1 MLCTVGLPT
10 HVYSRLTQWFSR
22 ATDEGILEELA
33 VVPPDV
39 LAADPG
45 AQRAWCWLLKLMR
58 EQVLGSVLQA
68 EREKV
73 ESSVLELR
81 AYHAPRRSTRMLVS
95 AAERRRASMRGSVG
109 SLGSS
114 VGSLGSAGSWGS
126 SAEGG
131 GAQAS
136 GRCARSSSA
145 SASGAVTLTLTLTLT
160 LGAQPERAARI
171 PLHGRVPGGHRRRR
185 AERR

>member
-33 VVPPDV
+33 VVPPEV

-126 SAEGG
+126 NAEGG
-131 GAQAS
+131 GSPSERALCAELERERERCRNPNPDPNPNP
-136 GRCARSSSA
+136 RCAM
-145 SASGAVTLTLTLTLT
+145 LE
-160 LGAQPERAARI
+160 QPLNLSPI
-171 PLHGRVPGGHRRRR
+171 SPLYLLDISPISP
-185 AERR
+185 

>member
-1 MLCTVGLPT
+1 MCCADSFSSCRMRSIMRSSLSRAASPPLESFSEGMLCTVGLPT

-131 GAQAS
+131 GSPSERALCAELERERE
-136 GRCARSSSA
+136 RCAM
-145 SASGAVTLTLTLTLT
+145 L
-160 LGAQPERAARI
+160 E
-171 PLHGRVPGGHRRRR
+171 
-185 AERR
+185 

>member
-33 VVPPDV
+33 VVPPEV

-131 GAQAS
+131 GSPSERALCAELERERE
-136 GRCARSSSA
+136 RCAM
-145 SASGAVTLTLTLTLT
+145 L
-160 LGAQPERAARI
+160 E
-171 PLHGRVPGGHRRRR
+171 
-185 AERR
+185 

>member
-95 AAERRRASMRGSVG
+95 AAERRRASMRGSMG
-109 SLGSS
+109 SLGS
-114 VGSLGSAGSWGS
+114 VGSWGS
-126 SAEGG
+126 SAEG
-131 GAQAS
+131 AS
-136 GRCARSSSA
+136 PSERALRAELERERERCAM
-145 SASGAVTLTLTLTLT
+145 L
-160 LGAQPERAARI
+160 E
-171 PLHGRVPGGHRRRR
+171 
-185 AERR
+185 

>member
-95 AAERRRASMRGSVG
+95 AAERRRASMRGSMG

-126 SAEGG
+126 SA
-131 GAQAS
+131 
-136 GRCARSSSA
+136 CANAFPVHVNLRSP
-145 SASGAVTLTLTLTLT
+145 T
-160 LGAQPERAARI
+160 PPI
-171 PLHGRVPGGHRRRR
+171 PLNPDVCDDH
-185 AERR
+185 ASCNT

>member
-33 VVPPDV
+33 VVPPEV

-81 AYHAPRRSTRMLVS
+81 AYHAPRRSTRMLLS

-114 VGSLGSAGSWGS
+114 VGSLGSVGSWGS
-126 SAEGG
+126 SAEG
-131 GAQAS
+131 AS
-136 GRCARSSSA
+136 PSERALRAELERERERCAMLKQQLNLS
-145 SASGAVTLTLTLTLT
+145 LTH
-160 LGAQPERAARI
+160 
-171 PLHGRVPGGHRRRR
+171 PLYLLDTSPISP
-185 AERR
+185 

>member
-33 VVPPDV
+33 VVPPEV

-131 GAQAS
+131 GSPSERALCAELERERERCRNPNPDPNPNP
-136 GRCARSSSA
+136 RCAM
-145 SASGAVTLTLTLTLT
+145 LE
-160 LGAQPERAARI
+160 QPLNLSPI
-171 PLHGRVPGGHRRRR
+171 SPLYLLDISPISP
-185 AERR
+185 